1 VVRGIE
7 GRETDAVRRTAIRE
21 TLLFWRRQEEPGR
34 AGEASGTAEGGIR
47 ALADVVFDGV
57 AVVEEGGR
65 ISEAN
70 ELFASMFG
78 YEQPE
83 VVGRTL
89 AEFVTPESRGLVEK
103 SVSAGLEEAYEV
115 VGLKRDD
122 TPLNVE
128 IRARPSSYGGRA
140 VHLVAVRDVT
150 GGKEVKGRLSQ
161 AGYRALV
168 EQIPAVTYTQE
179 PKAGHHFASL
189 YLSPQAE
196 RMLGHALEEFAS
208 DPGMWVRL
216 IHPEDRE
223 RVLAE
228 GARANESGE
237 QFSAEYRLLTKDGR
251 VVWVCD
257 EATLVSDDEGR
268 PLCWQG
274 VLTDV
279 TGKKQAEEAL
289 KESEQRFRSLVQNS
303 LDIITLVEADGTV
316 RYVSPAIER
325 VLGYRPEER
334 VGRNTFELVH
344 PDDVA
349 RARRLFA
356 EGLRSPGAT
365 SSIGVRM
372 RHRDGS
378 WRHIETK
385 GANRLDDPGVDA
397 VVLNSRDVTERERTE
412 EALKENERRY
422 ADLLSSTRAYV
433 YRCLNEPGWPNEF
446 VSDYAIELTGYA
458 PEELLVGGTMRFG
471 DLIVEEDRQKVWDEV
486 QTSLDR
492 RERFKI
498 RYTIR
503 HSDGTPRHVEE
514 YGQGVYDQEG
524 DVEAIEGIV
533 YDVTELK
540 RAEERLRE
548 AEERYRA
555 LVEQIPAV
563 TYIQKIGQS
572 SESTYVSPQMETM
585 LGYKP
590 EECTS
595 DPEHWIKIMHPADRE
610 RVLAEDARTNESGE
624 PFRMEFRQFAKD
636 GSVVWIRD
644 EAVLVRDEEGAPSYW
659 LGIQYDITE
668 RKRAEERLA
677 YQLNLTE
684 TITDNAADPL
694 FMTDARGR
702 VTFMNPAAE
711 QTFGWNR
718 EELLGR
724 VLHEQIHHH
733 RPDGRPYPA
742 SECPVGRVIVSERT
756 LRDHEDVFFRKDGS
770 TVDVVCSNAAIVVD
784 GKITGAVLVVH
795 DVTERKRV
803 ERALKESDA
812 RLGTIFEGAAIG
824 ITLMDRS
831 GRILESNPALRTMLG
846 YGEEE
851 LRGTLFTAFTHPDDA
866 ATDTK
871 LFRELLVG
879 ERDGYELEKRY
890 LRKDGRVVWARL
902 SGSLVSDSEGKW
914 RYAIGMVE
922 DITERKRAE
931 QEMEEIRIAERRR
944 LARDLHDV
952 VLQDLASVVQAMQA
966 ARRRAAAVGADSF
979 FDEEIDA
986 LRRSA
991 KEVRE
996 TVLELRSDRPEGQR
1010 PFVKTIEALVKSNRD
1025 MAPER
1030 TMRLEVREGFPPE
1043 LPERIGVELRR
1054 IIREALTNA
1063 RRHSYARRVEV
1074 VLSAGHREV
1083 CAEVADDGVGFDPA
1097 SVCEGVGLAGMR
1109 ERVSGLGGGWR

>member
-1 VVRGIE
+1 MISPTLHSRDEISGPASQATLRAVRGNAV
-7 GRETDAVRRTAIRE
+7 GAVDARRILIPILSYNRTPEEIIPSVHGHPSCAAHDVAGGG
-21 TLLFWRRQEEPGR
+21 TVKMASWRTERGPL
-34 AGEASGTAEGGIR
+34 AH
-47 ALADVVFDGV
+47 ALAAVSDGV
-57 AVVEEGGR
+57 VVTDPNLPDNPVVYVNPCFER
-65 ISEAN
+65 
-70 ELFASMFG
+70 MTG
-78 YEQPE
+78 YAAEE
-83 VVGRTL
+83 VVGRNCRFL
-89 AEFVTPESRGLVEK
+89 HG
-103 SVSAGLEEAYEV
+103 
-115 VGLKRDD
+115 
-122 TPLNVE
+122 
-128 IRARPSSYGGRA
+128 
-140 VHLVAVRDVT
+140 
-150 GGKEVKGRLSQ
+150 
-161 AGYRALV
+161 
-168 EQIPAVTYTQE
+168 
-179 PKAGHHFASL
+179 
-189 YLSPQAE
+189 
-196 RMLGHALEEFAS
+196 
-208 DPGMWVRL
+208 
-216 IHPEDRE
+216 EDRDQPALQE
-223 RVLAE
+223 LR
-228 GARANESGE
+228 G
-237 QFSAEYRLLTKDGR
+237 
-251 VVWVCD
+251 
-257 EATLVSDDEGR
+257 
-268 PLCWQG
+268 
-274 VLTDV
+274 
-279 TGKKQAEEAL
+279 AL
-289 KESEQRFRSLVQNS
+289 KEGR
-303 LDIITLVEADGTV
+303 GC
-316 RYVSPAIER
+316 R
-325 VLGYRPEER
+325 VVLRNYRK
-334 VGRNTFELVH
+334 
-344 PDDVA
+344 
-349 RARRLFA
+349 
-356 EGLRSPGAT
+356 
-365 SSIGVRM
+365 
-372 RHRDGS
+372 DGS
-378 WRHIETK
+378 LFWNELEVTPVRDDDGRLTHFVGVFRTAVEHQHEE
-385 GANRLDDPGVDA
+385 GANGDNGVLESITDA
-397 VVLNSRDVTERERTE
+397 FVAVDREWRFTYLNERATLALRRTRAE
-412 EALKENERRY
+412 LLGKNMWEEFPEALGLPAYREYHRAMTSGNSVHFEEFNPWLGIWVEVHAYPSESGLAVYFRDISERK
-422 ADLLSSTRAYV
+422 
-433 YRCLNEPGWPNEF
+433 
-446 VSDYAIELTGYA
+446 
-458 PEELLVGGTMRFG
+458 
-471 DLIVEEDRQKVWDEV
+471 Q
-486 QTSLDR
+486 
-492 RERFKI
+492 
-498 RYTIR
+498 
-503 HSDGTPRHVEE
+503 
-514 YGQGVYDQEG
+514 
-524 DVEAIEGIV
+524 
-533 YDVTELK
+533 
-540 RAEERLRE
+540 AEERLRE

-1097 SVCEGVGLAGMR
+1097 SVREGVGLAGMR
-1109 ERVSGLGGGWR
+1109 ERVTELDGELEVESGIGEGTVVRARVPVGQELA